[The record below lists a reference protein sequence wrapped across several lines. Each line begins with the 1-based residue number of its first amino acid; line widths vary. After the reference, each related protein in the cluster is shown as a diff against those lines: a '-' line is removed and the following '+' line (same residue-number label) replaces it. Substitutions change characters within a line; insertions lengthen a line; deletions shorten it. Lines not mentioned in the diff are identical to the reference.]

1 LKYEGL
7 LMCFLCNTLME
18 KGDAMRNLKIT
29 ELTIYVEDGKMVEMF
44 VSYQFLVSRND
55 TEKEIF
61 ILLDQDQPKVLEYGD
76 HGFKEIMIKRKIL
89 NHFLKLANEEFKTI
103 RFKSLFHNP
112 FPTKPPVLTYFK
124 ELINKEKAAFLK
136 EEVRK
141 GFLNKITK
149 TIDVIL
155 FVRDFPGVELAE
167 KYIQSKKED
176 SFTIYLYTPYYCGFR
191 NFKYHVLGKGE
202 FIDRITFYVE
212 YLDQDRGNTHTNIK
226 VLSVQ

>member
-1 LKYEGL
+1 MKQEGL
-7 LMCFLCNTLME
+7 LMYFICNTLIE
-18 KGDAMRNLKIT
+18 KGDTVRNVKIT

-55 TEKEIF
+55 IEKEIF
-61 ILLDQDQPKVLEYGD
+61 ILLDQERPKVLEYGD
-76 HGFKEIMIKRKIL
+76 NGFKEIMIKRKIL
-89 NHFLKLANEEFKTI
+89 NHFLKLAYEEFKII
-103 RFKSLFHNP
+103 RFKALFHNP

-124 ELINKEKAAFLK
+124 ELINKEKAALLK

-141 GFLNKITK
+141 KFLDKVTS

-155 FVRDFPGVELAE
+155 FVRDFPEIELAE

-202 FIDRITFYVE
+202 FVDRITFYVE
-212 YLDQDRGNTHTNIK
+212 YLGQEKGDTHTNIK
-226 VLSVQ
+226 VLSIQ